1 MKATSKAL
9 GFLIVM
15 LLVFSSLTLISLT
28 PVRAQST
35 SAPGVPQFTLK
46 LVGPPIVVSTTYS
59 LDPNTGEIIANI
71 GYTYPYSQLEIIVT
85 NQAASATYGL
95 PCLDV
100 QFKDHNATGGWQDF
114 YAEAAYDAA
123 HDGPFSWINAQ
134 FTDPTPYPC
143 EEAGT
148 NYTIIGIGGEF
159 QGFIGSTID
168 IQVRAFWSLSNPSP
182 WSATQTITIPANTPL
197 SSTAT
202 STSPT
207 GTPTSPAPAATS
219 TPNSAQTATDKA
231 SSASF
236 YEVTSAAAL
245 VAIAFLLIVIIGLLV
260 YIRKQ
265 KIA

>member
-1 MKATSKAL
+1 
-9 GFLIVM
+9 M
-15 LLVFSSLTLISLT
+15 LLVFSSLTLVSLT
-28 PVRAQST
+28 PVRAQLT
-35 SAPGVPQFTLK
+35 PAPEVPQFTLK
-46 LVGPPIVVSTTYS
+46 LVGPSTVVDTTYS

-71 GYTYPYSQLEIIVT
+71 GYTNPYSQLEIIVT
-85 NQAASATYGL
+85 NQAPSATYGQ

-100 QFKDHNATGGWQDF
+100 QFKQHNATGGWEDF

-123 HDGPFSWINAQ
+123 HNGPFSWINAQ

-143 EEAGT
+143 EEAGA

-168 IQVRAFWSLSNPSP
+168 IQVRSFWSLSNPSA
-182 WSATQTITIPANTPL
+182 WSATQTITIPSNTPL
-197 SSTAT
+197 SPTT
-202 STSPT
+202 MLTSPT
-207 GTPTSPAPAATS
+207 ATPTSPTAASS
-219 TPNSAQTATDKA
+219 TPNSAQRATGKA

-245 VAIAFLLIVIIGLLV
+245 VAIALLLIVIIGLLI